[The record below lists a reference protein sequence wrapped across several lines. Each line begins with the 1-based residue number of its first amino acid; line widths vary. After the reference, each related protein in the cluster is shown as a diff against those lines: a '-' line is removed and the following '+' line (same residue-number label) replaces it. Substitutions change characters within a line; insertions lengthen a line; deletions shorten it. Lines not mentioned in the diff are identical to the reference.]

1 MKRTFIT
8 AALLAAI
15 PVCYGQ
21 ASSNGT
27 AVPSVGVTSPTPG
40 TGMVQQ
46 QPGGSVIT
54 TTPGSITGSTGA
66 APIGPGGSSVGQTIQ
81 GTPSSPPQPS
91 TLGGTQI
98 QPGVLGS
105 APPSPGV
112 IGTPASPCI
121 GGVGVNGCSPTQ

>member
-1 MKRTFIT
+1 
-8 AALLAAI
+8 
-15 PVCYGQ
+15 
-21 ASSNGT
+21 
-27 AVPSVGVTSPTPG
+27 
-40 TGMVQQ
+40 MVQQ

-81 GTPSSPPQPS
+81 SQPLPPVPSSSQPS

-112 IGTPASPCI
+112 IGSPASPCI
-121 GGVGVNGCSPTQ
+121 GSVGVNGCSPTQ